1 MTLPSLRADVFLVEH
16 GYARTRAEA
25 QEAIEAGK
33 VFDGGRCIIKPS
45 QHLNE
50 TSRIKY
56 ERAHPFVSRGALKL
70 AAALKH
76 FDLSP
81 RGLVCLD
88 LGASTGGFSEVLLM
102 HGAKTIFAVD
112 VGHGQLDPKIANDPR
127 VTNIERTNA
136 RDLSDKHI
144 VGQRP
149 QAIVADVSF
158 ISLNLALPP
167 ALAMAEP
174 DAWLIA
180 LVKPQ
185 FEVGKENV
193 GKGGI
198 VKDEYI
204 QTEAA
209 VRIQQWLVYE
219 QGWTNL
225 GLMESPVK
233 GGDGNREFLIAARKS

>member
-1 MTLPSLRADVFLVEH
+1 MNTSSRADVFLVEH

-33 VFDGGRCIIKPS
+33 VFDGGRRVIKPS

-70 AAALKH
+70 AGALKH
-76 FDLSP
+76 FELSP
-81 RGLVCLD
+81 YKLVCLD

-102 HGAKTIFAVD
+102 HGAKKIFAVD

-127 VTNIERTNA
+127 VTSIERTNA
-136 RDLSDKHI
+136 RDLKRLP
-144 VGQRP
+144 VAP
-149 QAIVADVSF
+149 EAIVADLSF
-158 ISLNLALPP
+158 ISLKLALPP
-167 ALAMAEP
+167 ALAMAASG
-174 DAWLIA
+174 AWIIA

-185 FEVGKENV
+185 FEAGRENI

-198 VKDEYI
+198 VRDEAVQNAVLADI
-204 QTEAA
+204 AA
-209 VRIQQWLVYE
+209 WLPANA
-219 QGWTNL
+219 GWVVMGT
-225 GLMESPVK
+225 MESLIK

>member
-1 MTLPSLRADVFLVEH
+1 MPSPSSRADVFLVEH

-33 VFDGGRCIIKPS
+33 VFDGGRRVIKPS
-45 QHLNE
+45 QRLNE

-56 ERAHPFVSRGALKL
+56 ERAHPFVSRGGLKL
-70 AAALKH
+70 AAALHH

-102 HGAKTIFAVD
+102 HGAKKIVAVD
-112 VGHGQLDPKIANDPR
+112 VGLGQLDPKIAADPR
-127 VTNIERTNA
+127 VVSLERTNA
-136 RDLSDKHI
+136 RDLSPKLI
-144 VGQRP
+144 P
-149 QAIVADVSF
+149 EAPEAIVADVSF
-158 ISLNLALPP
+158 ISLKLALPKVLT
-167 ALAMAEP
+167 LAAP

-185 FEVGKENV
+185 FEVGKAHI

-198 VKDEYI
+198 VRDEAV
-204 QTEAA
+204 QEAA
-209 VRIQQWLVYE
+209 LADIAAWLPGNP
-219 QGWTNL
+219 GWSVT
-225 GLMESPVK
+225 GSIPSPVK
-233 GGDGNREFLIAARKS
+233 GGDGNREFLLAARKA